1 MPTMAGGFLFRGTL
15 IVAGDSIVFLRAE
28 NGDLCVGIRRA
39 KKGIGSMADQQKRDQ
54 PSSSIKGGGALS
66 RGDLIDE
73 AANYIKNLETKV
85 KIAAEK
91 KESLMQKKRSRS
103 GCSSTSQAP
112 KIEIHEMGSSLQ
124 IILTCGFDSNFILT
138 EIIRILQEETIEVKS
153 IHSSR
158 NGNSMLQVL
167 QAQVGQS
174 MIHSGVSKVSEKL
187 KLFVNGS
194 ICNEEMEAGRLW
206 DSEVGTTL
214 PWLLLDPTLDN
225 ALPPNP

>member
-1 MPTMAGGFLFRGTL
+1 MYACALFEGNFLL
-15 IVAGDSIVFLRAE
+15 I
-28 NGDLCVGIRRA
+28 
-39 KKGIGSMADQQKRDQ
+39 Q
-54 PSSSIKGGGALS
+54 GGALS

-153 IHSSR
+153 LHSSR

-167 QAQVGQS
+167 QAQVC
-174 MIHSGVSKVSEKL
+174 IITDIFPLLCLVHK
-187 KLFVNGS
+187 S
-194 ICNEEMEAGRLW
+194 INQT
-206 DSEVGTTL
+206 SSSI
-214 PWLLLDPTLDN
+214 LLR
-225 ALPPNP
+225 